1 MLIVAHLET
10 SEVCQ
15 NGQLY
20 GRSSVPWPEL
30 SDLGDKKEGAVAR
43 QVTLQTADNIE
54 NLSY

>member
-20 GRSSVPWPEL
+20 GRSRVPWSEL

>member
-1 MLIVAHLET
+1 MQIVAHLET

-15 NGQLY
+15 NGQQY